1 MLRVQKFL
9 SMTGI
14 ESRRKCEQ
22 SIISG
27 EVKINGIVAKLGDK
41 VKFNDVV
48 TIGRKKIQF
57 TESLLNFD
65 RKILIYHKKIGQ
77 IVSTRTKKV
86 KDTVFDR
93 LPKINE
99 KWINI
104 GRLDVMTSGLILFTN
119 DGNLA
124 HRLTHPSSN
133 IKRTY
138 LAKISNEISKHAKN
152 LSISGVDIGRG
163 QIGRFSEFTEYKK
176 EDRVYEVSL
185 YTGKNREVRRI
196 FSALQYEVQ
205 SLKRI
210 SFGNIDLGRLKY
222 GDYRLLNRKEVSLL
236 LD

>member
-1 MLRVQKFL
+1 MLRLQKFL
-9 SMTGI
+9 SMTNND
-14 ESRRKCEQ
+14 SRRKCEQ

-27 EVKINGIVAKLGDK
+27 EVKINGVVAKLGDK
-41 VKFNDVV
+41 VKINDIV

-57 TESLLNFD
+57 TKSLLNFD

-77 IVSTRTKKV
+77 IVSNRTKKV
-86 KDTVFDR
+86 KDTVFDT

-124 HRLTHPSSN
+124 NRLTHPSSK

-138 LAKISNEISKHAKN
+138 LVKISNEISKQSKN
-152 LSISGVDIGRG
+152 LCISGIDIGRG
-163 QIGRFSEFTEYKK
+163 QIGRFSEFIDHKK
-176 EDRVYEVSL
+176 ENRVYEVSL

-222 GDYRLLNRKEVSLL
+222 GDYRLLNRREVNLL
-236 LD
+236 LE

>member
-57 TESLLNFD
+57 TKSILNFD
-65 RKILIYHKKIGQ
+65 RKILLYHKKIGQ
-77 IVSTRTKKV
+77 IVSNRTNKV
-86 KDTVFDR
+86 TDTVFDR

-99 KWINI
+99 KWISI

-124 HRLTHPSSN
+124 NRLTHPSSN

-138 LAKISNEISKHAKN
+138 LVKISNEISKHAKN
-152 LSISGVDIGRG
+152 LCISGVDIGRG
-163 QIGRFSEFTEYKK
+163 QTGRFCEFTDHKK
-176 EDRVYEVSL
+176 DNRVYEVSL

-196 FSALQYEVQ
+196 FSALKYEVQ

-210 SFGNIDLGRLKY
+210 SYGNIGLGQLKY
-222 GDYRLLNRKEVSLL
+222 GDYRLLNNREVNLL